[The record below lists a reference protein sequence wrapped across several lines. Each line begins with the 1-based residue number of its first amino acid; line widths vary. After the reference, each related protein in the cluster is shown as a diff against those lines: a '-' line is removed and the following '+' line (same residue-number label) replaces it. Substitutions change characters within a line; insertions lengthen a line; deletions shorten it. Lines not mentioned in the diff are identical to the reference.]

1 MICLTNIQSIFFNNQ
16 EVTCILTN
24 EIYFLN
30 LFHKYKLL
38 KNILLTFK
46 EIRKYYLPY
55 EYIHSPP
62 TDNLI
67 IYHEPVKNN
76 LYPIISPISNIL
88 VFISFRI
95 IYKMEIMFYFC
106 KI

>member
-55 EYIHSPP
+55 EYIHSP
-62 TDNLI
+62 N
-67 IYHEPVKNN
+67 
-76 LYPIISPISNIL
+76 
-88 VFISFRI
+88 R
-95 IYKMEIMFYFC
+95 
-106 KI
+106 